1 MSMTMTLVLLAAT
14 NPACALLGFLF
25 GRITRATVDIA
36 ESVTEEGAAVPDEE
50 KRKLRRAN
58 PITLISV
65 VVVLIGLVTAI
76 VGFQVTRNQDRIVGC
91 VVGYSNASA
100 DAFER
105 RAKAT
110 GETNDQVEEVFRAID
125 QAFTEAPVDGRKRVR
140 DAITKYLKARDNGRA
155 VAERNPLPDA
165 PRDACAE
172 LLD

>member
-36 ESVTEEGAAVPDEE
+36 ESVTEEGTDVPSEQ
-50 KRKLRRAN
+50 KRKIN
-58 PITLISV
+58 PITVISV
-65 VVVLIGLVTAI
+65 VVVLIGLITAI

-105 RAKAT
+105 RAAVT

-125 QAFTEAPVDGRKRVR
+125 QAFGDAPGVGRQRVR
-140 DAITKYLKARDNGRA
+140 DAIDQYLDARDNARE
-155 VAERNPLPDA
+155 VLKRNPLPDA